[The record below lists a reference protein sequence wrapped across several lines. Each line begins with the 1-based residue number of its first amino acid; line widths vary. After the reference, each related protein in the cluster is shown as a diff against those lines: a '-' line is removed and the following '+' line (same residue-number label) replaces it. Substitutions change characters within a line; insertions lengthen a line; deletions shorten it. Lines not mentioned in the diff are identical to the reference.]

1 MATKNQTST
10 VPSARFNEKA
20 LKISEALKVI
30 QDGLCKRVDVDDHI
44 KVYECA
50 NIIRIDIKW

>member
-1 MATKNQTST
+1 MSIKVQTST
-10 VPSARFNEKA
+10 IPSARFNESV
-20 LKISEALKVI
+20 LKISEAVKIV
-30 QDGLCKRVDVDDHI
+30 QDGLCKRVDVNDHI

>member
-1 MATKNQTST
+1 MANKNQTST
-10 VPSARFNEKA
+10 VPSARFNEKV